1 MKENKKNGRQG
12 ELIANVLAAAVMTAV
27 FVVMAWESLPGA
39 SVVFAVAAGYAF
51 LMFRVVARSGRA
63 AAVMF
68 PAMFLIFFSLTY
80 VDDYQWI
87 AAPGSWFLG
96 LIVGGIA
103 GINRWSG
110 KSAGTKASRKPTS
123 AGEGGLEFT
132 GGLRPAIINASCA
145 AGLLAAGIAH
155 LFLQKPTAAV
165 GAVFAG
171 ATLGGWALFRFPLSL
186 QLRNLLLW
194 VIPVEFFL
202 LFPLAENTGQAALP
216 FVWAYGV
223 LGGILLGGRYWSGP
237 RLGEPRP
244 PFNVRTKTQRKRKR
258 KRKPRTQQKQ
268 NTNSKTP
275 PSPQR
280 AVPK

>member
-1 MKENKKNGRQG
+1 MKTKKENGRQG
-12 ELIANVLAAAVMTAV
+12 ELIANVLVAAMMTAV
-27 FVVMAWESLPGA
+27 FVAMAWESLPAA
-39 SVVFAVAAGYAF
+39 SVIFAVAAGYAF
-51 LMFRVVARSGRA
+51 LMFRVVAHSGRA

-68 PAMFLIFFSLTY
+68 PAMFLIFYSLTC

-110 KSAGTKASRKPTS
+110 KSAGTKISRKPTG
-123 AGEGGLEFT
+123 AGEGGLEFP
-132 GGLRPAIINASCA
+132 GGLRLAIINASCA
-145 AGLLAAGIAH
+145 GVLLAAGIAH
-155 LFLQKPTAAV
+155 LVLQKPTASV

-186 QLRNLLLW
+186 KIRNLLLW
-194 VIPVEFFL
+194 VIPVEFIL
-202 LFPLAENTGQAALP
+202 LFPLAENTSQTALP

-244 PFNVRTKTQRKRKR
+244 PFNVRAKTQRKR
-258 KRKPRTQQKQ
+258 KRKPRTQQNQ
-268 NTNSKTP
+268 NKNSKTS
-275 PSPQR
+275 PSTR
-280 AVPK
+280 GAVPK

>member
-1 MKENKKNGRQG
+1 MKEKKKNGRQG
-12 ELIANVLAAAVMTAV
+12 ELIANVLVAAVMTAV
-27 FVVMAWESLPGA
+27 FVAMAWESLPGA
-39 SVVFAVAAGYAF
+39 SVIFAVAAGYAF
-51 LMFRVVARSGRA
+51 LMFRVVAQSGRA

-80 VDDYQWI
+80 AEDYQWI

-103 GINRWSG
+103 GISRWSG
-110 KSAGTKASRKPTS
+110 KSAGTKASRKLTG
-123 AGEGGLEFT
+123 AGEGGPGFT
-132 GGLRPAIINASCA
+132 GGLRLAIINASCA
-145 AGLLAAGIAH
+145 VVLLAAGIAH
-155 LFLQKPTAAV
+155 LVLQKPTAVVA
-165 GAVFAG
+165 AVFAG
-171 ATLGGWALFRFPLSL
+171 ATLGGWALFRFAQSL
-186 QLRNLLLW
+186 KLRNLLLW

-258 KRKPRTQQKQ
+258 KPRTQQKQ
-268 NTNSKTP
+268 NKKSKTSTP
-275 PSPQR
+275 G